1 MPITFEHVKH
11 VYSTGTPYQY
21 DALQDINLNIT
32 ENKITA
38 IIGQT
43 GSGKSTLIQHLNA
56 LLLPTEGTIHILDR
70 TISAKETPK
79 KLKSLRGDVGLVFQF
94 PEYQLFEE
102 TVLKDVAFGPKNFG
116 CTEEEAIKKAKDALK
131 LVGLSV
137 ENYEKSPLAHPR
149 Q

>member
-56 LLLPTEGTIHILDR
+56 LIKM
-70 TISAKETPK
+70 SSW
-79 KLKSLRGDVGLVFQF
+79 LKFTLIAR
-94 PEYQLFEE
+94 
-102 TVLKDVAFGPKNFG
+102 LKQAEP
-116 CTEEEAIKKAKDALK
+116 
-131 LVGLSV
+131 
-137 ENYEKSPLAHPR
+137 
-149 Q
+149 

>member
-43 GSGKSTLIQHLNA
+43 GSC
-56 LLLPTEGTIHILDR
+56 LLYT
-70 TISAKETPK
+70 
-79 KLKSLRGDVGLVFQF
+79 
-94 PEYQLFEE
+94 
-102 TVLKDVAFGPKNFG
+102 
-116 CTEEEAIKKAKDALK
+116 
-131 LVGLSV
+131 
-137 ENYEKSPLAHPR
+137 SPSPR
-149 Q
+149 D

>member
-79 KLKSLRGDVGLVFQF
+79 KLKSLRGDVGLVLLRLVQRT
-94 PEYQLFEE
+94 L
-102 TVLKDVAFGPKNFG
+102 DVRKRKP
-116 CTEEEAIKKAKDALK
+116 
-131 LVGLSV
+131 SR
-137 ENYEKSPLAHPR
+137 R
-149 Q
+149 QKMHSS